1 MPTCRIVR
9 RKRPNALIGV
19 RLIAC
24 QTAGDHRVGERERP
38 WRPAPLPRD
47 GHIACTAAATL
58 AIVNTDKRARRRP
71 RAMQTV
77 AEADDAG
84 RGVQNIDWTIR
95 CSRPEGV
102 SIGESAPSSAVDRHC
117 RTQDRALL

>member
-1 MPTCRIVR
+1 MTTCRIVC
-9 RKRPNALIGV
+9 RKRPNAVTGI

-24 QTAGDHRVGERERP
+24 QTAGDHRLGERERA

-47 GHIACTAAATL
+47 GYITCSAAAL
-58 AIVNTDKRARRRP
+58 AIVNADECARRGL
-71 RAMQTV
+71 RAMQAI

-84 RGVQNIDWTIR
+84 RGVQNIDWAIR
-95 CSRPEGV
+95 CGRPEGV

-117 RTQDRALL
+117 GTQDRALL